1 MRLHIVGVADINR
14 VPQMKDD
21 KPYDSANFELTSH
34 PITSVRKSKFMKTSA
49 APFLRQPL
57 FSAVYELLNEDMRLV
72 YVFIFLPAHFKKSV
86 LTCHE
91 IAALAKSSL
100 GESYHETV
108 VNPKTAK
115 LLESKQFIA
124 LYQAIHGS
132 IGVGTKPNCKQLLNN
147 LEENY
152 DLIFDE
158 KNRDYALGIVLRA
171 SPRTIRNIRARVSQ

>member
-1 MRLHIVGVADINR
+1 
-14 VPQMKDD
+14 MKDH

-34 PITSVRKSKFMKTSA
+34 PITSVRKSKFMQTSA

-57 FSAVYELLNEDMRLV
+57 LSAVYELLNEDMRLV
-72 YVFIFLPAHFKKSV
+72 YVFIFLPAHSKKSV

-124 LYQAIHGS
+124 LYQAIHDS
-132 IGVGTKPNCKQLLNN
+132 AGVCSGQSLKQLLAN
-147 LEENY
+147 LEEHY

-158 KNRDYALGIVLRA
+158 KRRDYALGIVLRV
-171 SPRTIRNIRARVSQ
+171 SPRTIRNIRAGVSQ